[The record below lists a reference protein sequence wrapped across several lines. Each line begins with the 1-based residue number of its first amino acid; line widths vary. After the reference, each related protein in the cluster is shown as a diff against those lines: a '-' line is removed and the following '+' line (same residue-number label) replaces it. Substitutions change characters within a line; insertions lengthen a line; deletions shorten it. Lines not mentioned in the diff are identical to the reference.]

1 MNCIKDIEK
10 LSDLRLNEAICL
22 LNNKYFHGSF
32 YLAGYSVE
40 LILKAR
46 ICKNLDIEHFYSS
59 KLKHGDKAFFN
70 HDLEQLLTLSG
81 LRTKFEVD
89 CLTDIPLKL
98 NWDNICLWNEGKRYE
113 FGITEKDT
121 EKYIDSITNNKNGFL
136 QWIRLNW

>member
-1 MNCIKDIEK
+1 MNCIKDIETLSNIK
-10 LSDLRLNEAICL
+10 LEEAICL
-22 LNNKYFHGSF
+22 LKNNLFQGSY

-70 HDLEQLLTLSG
+70 HDLGQLLTLSG
-81 LRTKFEVD
+81 LRTKFEAE
-89 CLTDIPLKL
+89 CLTNIDLKL
-98 NWDNICLWNEGKRYE
+98 NWNNICLWSEGKRYE
-113 FGITEKDT
+113 SCTTQKDA

-136 QWIRLNW
+136 KWIKQNW